1 MEKNNI
7 QNLLIDIGRKM
18 VREKGAEALTVRKL
32 SEASGCSVGAIYNQ
46 FANMDK
52 FTVLLNYVTLSELAE
67 IIGQGSETSD
77 PFVDLNDVLQKFVDY
92 VCANK
97 NLWYM
102 LFNFH
107 LTHGRYDYSFQYRRK
122 VNRILRCIRRG
133 LERAVPEMERPEQ
146 LLSSQ
151 ILWLSLFA
159 LSSFL
164 TKDVIDSFSKV
175 DKSSVCQVMVNT
187 FVVGLTVLE
196 KRSAE

>member
-1 MEKNNI
+1 MEKDNI
-7 QNLLIDIGRKM
+7 QSLLIDIGRKM
-18 VREKGAEALTVRKL
+18 VREKGTEALTVRKL
-32 SEASGCSVGAIYNQ
+32 SDASGCSVGAIYNQ
-46 FANMDK
+46 FANMDN
-52 FTVLLNYVTLSELAE
+52 FMVLQNGITLKELANLMIKE
-67 IIGQGSETSD
+67 PETDD
-77 PFVDLNDVLQKFVDY
+77 PFVDLNNILQRFVDY

-107 LTHGRYDYSFQYRRK
+107 LTHGRYDYSFGYRREVQK
-122 VNRILRCIRRG
+122 ILRCIRRA

-164 TKDVIDSFSKV
+164 TKDVIDAFSKV
-175 DKSSVCQVMVNT
+175 DKSSICQVMVNT

-196 KRSAE
+196 KRSG

>member
-1 MEKNNI
+1 MEKDNI
-7 QNLLIDIGRKM
+7 QSLLIDIGRQM
-18 VREKGAEALTVRKL
+18 VREKGTEALTVRKL
-32 SEASGCSVGAIYNQ
+32 SDASGCSVGAIYNQ
-46 FANMDK
+46 FANMDN
-52 FTVLLNYVTLSELAE
+52 FTVLQNKITLAELAAYMCKE
-67 IIGQGSETSD
+67 PETDD
-77 PFVDLNDVLQKFVDY
+77 PFVDLNNILQRFVDY

-107 LTHGRYDYSFQYRRK
+107 LTHGRYDYSFGYRREVQK
-122 VNRILRCIRRG
+122 ILRCIRRV

-164 TKDVIDSFSKV
+164 TKDVIDAFSKV
-175 DKSSVCQVMVNT
+175 DKSSICQIMVNT

-196 KRSAE
+196 KRNG